1 MNTTRITLPACEDIA
16 DIAHLE
22 KALESVPGVESV
34 EIDPA
39 ARQAIVQHR
48 DTAPQRLVAA
58 VAELGYSATVD

>member
-1 MNTTRITLPACEDIA
+1 MKATRLNLPAFEDLA
-16 DIAHLE
+16 DTAHLE

-48 DTAPQRLVAA
+48 DTPPDRLIAA
-58 VAELGYSATVD
+58 VAELGYSATVA